1 MKKMASA
8 PRSPLSR
15 PSAPQYQPHGRYV
28 LPSRTAARVQ
38 SITRAEIHHF
48 WMRKKLEEEEHQ
60 LATEETQNFR
70 QDQSLGPAGTSPADL
85 RAILAF
91 ANLPCLHIFIFHNP
105 HHNKRINGIIDAT
118 NERQDVT
125 KNSKEE
131 KAVTRNIEILT
142 GIKNWYAPVSR
153 CYPYFFLRSTVAL

>member
-1 MKKMASA
+1 MINGCVMKKMASA

-91 ANLPCLHIFIFHNP
+91 ANLPCLHIFI
-105 HHNKRINGIIDAT
+105 
-118 NERQDVT
+118 
-125 KNSKEE
+125 
-131 KAVTRNIEILT
+131 RNIEILT